1 MTKTTKTEKVA
12 KDTAANV
19 TEVTNKVTEGAREF
33 VKRST
38 GSVHE
43 RVENLHETS
52 KTYNAQLE
60 DTLKRA
66 ASGYAN
72 ILGGIAD
79 AAFANVNH
87 TLAAVEKLAEAKSV
101 SEAVKV
107 QSDFVR
113 EHTAQNMEHV
123 RSAYDYVR
131 DVASENMTSV
141 REGYAKMWPTSGKK
155 AA

>member
-1 MTKTTKTEKVA
+1 MTTKTNAKATKAA
-12 KDTAANV
+12 KDATAD
-19 TEVTNKVTEGAREF
+19 VTNKVTEGAREF
-33 VKRST
+33 VKRTTDSAQ
-38 GSVHE
+38 E
-43 RVENLHETS
+43 RVEGIYETS

-87 TLAAVEKLAEAKSV
+87 TLAAVEKLAEAKTV

-107 QSDFVR
+107 QSDYVR
-113 EHTAQNMEHV
+113 EHSAQNLEHV

-131 DVASENMTSV
+131 DVASENMSSV
-141 REGYAKMWPTSGKK
+141 REGYAKMWPSSGKK

>member
-1 MTKTTKTEKVA
+1 MTTKTTA
-12 KDTAANV
+12 KATKEAKNAT

-33 VKRST
+33 VKRTTDSAQ
-38 GSVHE
+38 E
-43 RVENLHETS
+43 RVEGIYETS

-87 TLAAVEKLAEAKSV
+87 TLAAVEKLAEAKTV

-113 EHTAQNMEHV
+113 EHSAQNMEHV

-131 DVASENMTSV
+131 DVASENMSSV
-141 REGYAKMWPTSGKK
+141 REGYAKMWPSSGKK